1 VRHAREADPRDNE
14 SLGTLM
20 PSWGGPAMVSHSVF
34 EIIVLLA
41 AVALYFLPALLAE
54 RRLRDDLLTIALFNA
69 VLGWTVFGWLLALYW
84 ALQPNPPKNI
94 GGRVKERQRRLGM
107 LLFSRRLD
115 DRVHA
120 REAREAER
128 GRSSR

>member
-1 VRHAREADPRDNE
+1 
-14 SLGTLM
+14 
-20 PSWGGPAMVSHSVF
+20 MVNHSVF

-41 AVALYFLPALLAE
+41 AVALYFLPSLIAE
-54 RRLRDDLLTIALFNA
+54 RRMRHDLLTIALFNA
-69 VLGWTVFGWLLALYW
+69 VIGWTVIGWVMALYW
-84 ALQPNPPKNI
+84 SLQPNPPKNI
-94 GGRVKERQRRLGM
+94 GKSVNERKRRLGM

-128 GRSSR
+128 GRSSH